1 MHRNAFYIRLALLTV
16 LLPLVGCGGSST
28 PASPSGH
35 GVVLNGV
42 VIGSEVASSASAGV
56 SAQANSGSRITV
68 TVEGNPSLS
77 ATVSASGTF
86 VLEGLPAGSF
96 TLVFTL
102 NGVVIGTINI
112 TGVGEQVEIHIV
124 VKVTS
129 TTVVLVNLDMGDDS
143 QQQGDTKTCLIS
155 GGRSGEKIELEGDVA
170 SGTPTAFKMDVNGNR
185 AGKPVDVSATAASFV
200 CNGDKKDSATTC
212 QATVKAGA
220 KVHVSGTLTSCTL
233 DVAQVVATEV
243 KVQKAAD

>member
-1 MHRNAFYIRLALLTV
+1 MHRNAFYIRLALLTA
-16 LLPLVGCGGSST
+16 LLPLVGCGGSSN
-28 PASPSGH
+28 PASPSGR

-42 VIGSEVASSASAGV
+42 VIGSEVASSSSAGV

-112 TGVGEQVEIHIV
+112 TGVGDQVEIHIV
-124 VKVTS
+124 VQVTS
-129 TTVVLVNLDMGDDS
+129 TTVILVNLDMGDDS
-143 QQQGDTKTCLIS
+143 QQGDTKTCLIS

-185 AGKPVDVSATAASFV
+185 AGFGSRRS
-200 CNGDKKDSATTC
+200 
-212 QATVKAGA
+212 
-220 KVHVSGTLTSCTL
+220 
-233 DVAQVVATEV
+233 
-243 KVQKAAD
+243 

>member
-1 MHRNAFYIRLALLTV
+1 MRRNAFYIGLALLTV
-16 LLPLVGCGGSST
+16 LLPLVGCGGSSN
-28 PASPSGH
+28 PASPSGA

-42 VIGSEVASSASAGV
+42 VIGSEVAASSSAEV
-56 SAQANSGSRITV
+56 SAQANSGRRITV

-77 ATVSASGTF
+77 TTVSANGTF
-86 VLEGLPAGSF
+86 TLEGLPAGSF

-112 TGVGEQVEIHIV
+112 TGVGDQVEIHIV
-124 VKVTS
+124 VQVTS
-129 TTVVLVNLDMGDDS
+129 TTVILVNLDMNDNKADA
-143 QQQGDTKTCLIS
+143 DTKTCLIS

-170 SGTPTAFKMDVNGNR
+170 SGTPTAFKLDVNGNR
-185 AGKPVDVSATAASFV
+185 ASKFVDVSATAASFV
-200 CNGDKKDSATTC
+200 CNGDKKASASTC

-233 DVAQVVATEV
+233 DLAQVVATEV
-243 KVQKAAD
+243 KVQKAGD